1 MKRMAL
7 ALAFLAGSSCFALD
21 EVLKGATDMTGELSR
36 SGKHLF
42 DDAVRGELD
51 AINRELRASQDA
63 FNGAKD
69 EAGKTDAMDRRNKTA
84 ARLGALL
91 EACPG
96 KLPVSL
102 GEGAAVLPA
111 MTPAAF
117 ASDTGVLLFRV
128 DAGEGPQRC
137 MRSDWDFAS
146 VSHPH
151 LPIKVKPGCV
161 TWVLVNITHLPQL
174 TTHAELEFVTED
186 AARKAVLPLTLSSLP
201 PGTLRMSILSA
212 ATGKP
217 IPAMVRVM
225 RKTDQRFVEP
235 PNAVNFAPLFD
246 SQGMA
251 TARRNSNLPGK
262 LAGACWCVPGP
273 FDATVSPGEYE
284 VAVHVGIEHLPVFDT
299 VVIASGETA
308 GRTYRIRR
316 WEDMTKRG
324 WYSGDD
330 HVHCQIL
337 SDSDAQ
343 RLMTWVKAEDVHVA
357 NVVKMGDIYRTWFEQ
372 RGFGPKYRVQD
383 GPHVLSPGQEC
394 PRTHDELGH
403 TLHMNIKNLIR
414 DTDQYYLY
422 DTVFDEVQRQ
432 GGLSGYAH
440 VNSGIFHVHRDMTL
454 NIPKGKVDFIE
465 LLQFAALGTDIYYDF
480 LNLGY
485 KVTASA
491 GSDVPWGGTV
501 GEVRAYAYLGKKKF
515 TADRWFDAVGKGRTF
530 VTNGV
535 MLELTVDGSLPGDEL
550 VLDAERALKV
560 HAKTWGSAE
569 YATPSAL
576 ELVVLGDSFK
586 RVQTADSN
594 KTELSI
600 DCTIPSG
607 NGFWIAARA
616 EGSDGSRAHT
626 TPIYVVRKGLR
637 FWKHDAVDD
646 LIAKRMSSLAEIESI
661 VAEAVE
667 KDKRGE
673 LEGNRV
679 KKLLAQQGPAL
690 LDRVTAARAVYEDL
704 KAVAAKE
711 APLRR

>member
-1 MKRMAL
+1 MRRIAL
-7 ALAFLAGSSCFALD
+7 VLAFLAGSSCFALD

-36 SGKHLF
+36 AGKHLF
-42 DDAVRGELD
+42 DGAVQGELD
-51 AINRELRASQDA
+51 AVNRELRESQDA
-63 FNGAKD
+63 YNQAND
-69 EAGKTDAMDRRNKTA
+69 EAGKTAAMERRNRMATH
-84 ARLGALL
+84 LQELL

-96 KLPVSL
+96 KLPIGF
-102 GEGAAVLPA
+102 GETYTVLPA
-111 MTPAAF
+111 TTPPAF
-117 ASDTGVLLFRV
+117 PGDAGVMLFRV
-128 DAGEGPQRC
+128 DAGDGPQRC
-137 MRSDWDFAS
+137 ARVDFDFS
-146 VSHPH
+146 KVSHPH
-151 LPIKVKPGCV
+151 LQVKVKPGCV
-161 TWVLVNITHLPQL
+161 TWVLLNFTHVPLLKTQ
-174 TTHAELEFVTED
+174 AELEFAVED
-186 AARKAVLPLTLSSLP
+186 SEKKTLLPLTITSQA
-201 PGTLRMSILSA
+201 PGTLRISVLSE

-217 IPAMVRVM
+217 VPAMVRIV
-225 RKTDQRFVEP
+225 RKSDQHFVEP
-235 PNAVNFAPLFD
+235 PNAVDFGPLFD

-262 LAGACWCVPGP
+262 LAGSCWCVPGP

-284 VAVHVGIEHLPVFDT
+284 VVVHLGIEHLPVFDT
-299 VVIASGETA
+299 VAIASCETVE
-308 GRTYRIRR
+308 RTYRLRR
-316 WEDMTKRG
+316 WENMTKRG

-337 SDSDAQ
+337 SDSDAK
-343 RLMTWVKAEDVHVA
+343 RLMTWIKAEDVHVA

-383 GPHVLSPGQEC
+383 GTYVLSPGQEC

-403 TLHMNIKNLIR
+403 TLHMNIKDMIR
-414 DTDQYYLY
+414 DTGQYYLY

-440 VNSGIFHVHRDMTL
+440 VNSGIFYVHRDMTL
-454 NIPKGKVDFIE
+454 NIPKGKVDFVE

-515 TADRWFDAVGKGRTF
+515 TVDRWFDAVGKGRTF

-535 MLELTVDGSLPGDEL
+535 MLELTVDKALPGDEMEI
-550 VLDAERALKV
+550 DGERELKV
-560 HAKTWGSAE
+560 HAKAWDSGE
-569 YATPSAL
+569 YATPTAL
-576 ELVVLGDSFK
+576 ELVVLGDTFK
-586 RVQTADSN
+586 REQSADPN

-637 FWKHDAVDD
+637 FWKYDAVDD
-646 LIAKRMSSLAEIESI
+646 LIAKRMASLAEIETI
-661 VAEAVE
+661 VAEAVD

-673 LEGNRV
+673 LEGKRV
-679 KKLLAQQGPAL
+679 KKLLAEQGPAL
-690 LDRVTAARAVYEDL
+690 LERVAAARAIYEDL

-711 APLRR
+711 ASLR